1 MSLAERRE
9 AWIAAT
15 NNRPLT
21 RALGITGHDYGA
33 GYVEQRIVPT
43 PVSDDGRGSVL
54 SFAITV
60 SADLCVLGAVITT
73 LDEAVEET
81 NGTAALSMNYVDAPR
96 SAVLVRGEVVHHG
109 RNLRLI
115 EITATDEGG
124 RVVARG
130 RGSYAVRQKRV
141 VAK

>member
-1 MSLAERRE
+1 MSLEERRQ

-21 RALGITGHDYGA
+21 RALGITGHDYGL
-33 GYVEQRIVPT
+33 GYVEQRIAPT

-60 SADLCVLGAVITT
+60 SADLCVLGAVVTT
-73 LDEAVEET
+73 LDQAVEET
-81 NGTAALSMNYVDAPR
+81 NGTAALAMTYLEQPR
-96 SAVLVRGEVVHHG
+96 GAVLVRGEVVHHG
-109 RNLRLI
+109 RNLRVL
-115 EITATDEGG
+115 EITATDEDE

-130 RGSYAVRQKRV
+130 RGSYAVRQKRA